1 MPIVVACLTRL
12 VALVALMAV
21 AAGCATTGERLDWGP
36 VPDGAP
42 APADILA
49 DLAANDAAI
58 HSFKATGKA
67 LLSSPEFAAVREF
80 KQSRIC
86 FRRPDDLFVQGRKLG
101 SAVFRLRSVGSEFL
115 LEFPATR
122 DEPYYR
128 LEGEDFEGVDFS
140 VSPSDIVREMFLP
153 ETWGDLRRRHVRLT
167 GYDEAARTAQ
177 LAIGPKRAPRRRVT
191 VMGPPWVVVRN
202 ELLDAKGNVLAIT
215 DSGDYTVQDA
225 IRFPM
230 SIDAY
235 FPPEDTRM
243 TFTMRTVFPNA
254 DLPGSLFDI
263 ESAARELGLDL
274 PAGRGKRARPERS
287 E

>member
-1 MPIVVACLTRL
+1 MAVVASVL
-12 VALVALMAV
+12 VALLV
-21 AAGCATTGERLDWGP
+21 GCATTGERLSWAP

-42 APADILA
+42 EPADILA

-58 HSFKATGKA
+58 HSFKATGQA
-67 LLSSPEFAAVREF
+67 LLSSPEFAAVRKF
-80 KQSRIC
+80 KHSRIY
-86 FRRPDDLFVQGRKLG
+86 FRRPADVYVEGRKVG
-101 SAVFRLRSVGSEFL
+101 SAVFRLRSVGREFL

-128 LEGEDFEGVDFS
+128 VGGEDFEGVDFS

-153 ETWGDLRRRHVRLT
+153 ETWGSLRRRHVRLT
-167 GYDEAARTAQ
+167 GYDEASRTAE
-177 LAIGPKRAPRRRVT
+177 LVVGPKRVPRRRVT

-202 ELLDAKGNVLAIT
+202 ELLDREGNVLAIT
-215 DSGDYTVQDA
+215 ESGDYTVQEG

-243 TFTMRTVFPNA
+243 TLTMRTVFANP
-254 DLPGSLFDI
+254 DLAESLFDI

-274 PAGRGKRARPERS
+274 PAGRGKRAKSERS